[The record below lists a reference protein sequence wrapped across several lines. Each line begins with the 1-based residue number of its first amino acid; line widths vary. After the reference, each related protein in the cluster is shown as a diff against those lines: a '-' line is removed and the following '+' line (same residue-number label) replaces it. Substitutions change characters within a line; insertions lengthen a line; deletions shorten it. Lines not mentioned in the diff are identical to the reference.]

1 MYTEFGSS
9 GGIVRVPMIWETS
22 SQSSCMGNEHKKQP
36 EATQG
41 PPLYVR
47 TYLEVYIGSMY
58 SLFNI
63 SSFNQ
68 TLPT

>member
-47 TYLEVYIGSMY
+47 TYLEVYIGSRPFE
-58 SLFNI
+58 SENFFEIQICL
-63 SSFNQ
+63 
-68 TLPT
+68 